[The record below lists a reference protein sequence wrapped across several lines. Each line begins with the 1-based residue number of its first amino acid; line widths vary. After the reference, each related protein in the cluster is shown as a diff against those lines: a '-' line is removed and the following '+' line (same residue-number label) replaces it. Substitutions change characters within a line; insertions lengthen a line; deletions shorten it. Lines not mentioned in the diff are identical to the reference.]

1 MKKSLKSLK
10 TPLRYPGGK
19 SRACIKMEKYLPNLA
34 TYEQYREPF
43 IGGGSFAIH
52 VTKLYTNLPI
62 WVNDLY
68 KPLATFWQQLQ
79 ESGDVMSERLLELK
93 EEHNTPDKAKD
104 LFNTAKETISAEETT
119 PLDCAINFYIINKL
133 SLIHI

>member
-52 VTKLYTNLPI
+52 VTKLYNNLPI

-93 EEHNTPDKAKD
+93 EEYNTPDKAKE
-104 LFNTAKETISAEETT
+104 LFETAKKELNESDQSELSRA
-119 PLDCAINFYIINKL
+119 CNF
-133 SLIHI
+133 